1 MLGRKTPS
9 LASPRS
15 YTTIPRV
22 IHPSATNPRQ
32 PSGES
37 SRKIAEGEDP
47 TQAGRVRVKLAAAY
61 ARVSTDR
68 QEQQESIGSQVEAV
82 QEAAAAGGYE
92 LPTEFLF
99 VDDGYSGARLDRPA
113 LDRLRD
119 VVSEGAIEAVLI
131 SAPDRLARHYAYQVV
146 VLEEFK
152 RAGCEVLFL
161 NHAFGQSPEEQMLLQ
176 IQGVFA
182 EYERTLIKERMRRG
196 RLFAARQ
203 GRVNW
208 GGNPP
213 YGYRYLR
220 KTETAPQ
227 QLVVCEAE
235 AAIVQQMYRW
245 LVEEEVSSYAIQKR
259 LTEQHVPTRR
269 PNRYGWAQS
278 TVIGI
283 LHSPLYKGEALYNRT
298 QLADTRRPRG
308 PRSLKDLRPGNGRS
322 RAARP
327 QEDWIPVRVPAIVD
341 PEVWEM
347 AQQQLACN
355 RERARRNNTKHN
367 YLLRGLLTCGRCGR
381 RLVGMWSRAGKGR
394 YSCLARYPRSAP
406 WSCEG
411 RSVGAAKVETLVWEH
426 VRELLSNSELLR
438 ARYEEGQGDPA
449 VEPREEQ
456 ERERLQ
462 RKLMAVER
470 EVQRLI
476 DAYQAEVI
484 ELPELQTRRQ
494 RAEDHSRVLR
504 ERLQEIEQQQMER
517 TQELRVVQG
526 LVEFCTSMH
535 SALQNPEYGIKQKVL
550 QLVVDR
556 IVVDEQQLTIR
567 HVVPTG
573 PVKLQTGPQP

>member
-1 MLGRKTPS
+1 M
-9 LASPRS
+9 
-15 YTTIPRV
+15 
-22 IHPSATNPRQ
+22 
-32 PSGES
+32 GES
-37 SRKIAEGEDP
+37 TPKNPEGEDP
-47 TQAGRVRVKLAAAY
+47 TQAAHVRLKLAAAY

-82 QEAAAAGGYE
+82 QRAAAEGGYD

-99 VDDGYSGARLDRPA
+99 IDDGYSGARLDRPA

-119 VVSEGAIEAVLI
+119 LVSEGAIEAVLI

-146 VLEEFK
+146 VLEEFT
-152 RAGCEVLFL
+152 RAGCEVIFL

-213 YGYRYLR
+213 YGYQYIR
-220 KTETAPQ
+220 KTETTPQ

-235 AAIVQQMYRW
+235 AVIVQQMYRW
-245 LVEEEVSSYAIQKR
+245 LVEEALSSYAIQKR

-269 PNRYGWAQS
+269 PNQYGWAQS

-283 LHSPLYKGEALYNRT
+283 LRSPLYKGEALYNRT
-298 QLADTRRPRG
+298 QLADTWRPRG

-327 QEDWIPVRVPAIVD
+327 PEDWIPVRVPALVD

-347 AQQQLACN
+347 AQQQLARN
-355 RERARRNNTKHN
+355 RERARRNNTKHD

-381 RLVGMWSRAGKGR
+381 RLVGMWSRAGRGR

-406 WSCEG
+406 WSCGG
-411 RSVGAAKVETLVWEH
+411 RSGERPKWKPWCGSMYANYSLIVSYYRLGMKTATAIRRSTPARSKNGSGCAGSSWRWNGKSSASHLEEARITG
-426 VRELLSNSELLR
+426 LLDSFRADHLLF
-438 ARYEEGQGDPA
+438 GCG
-449 VEPREEQ
+449 
-456 ERERLQ
+456 
-462 RKLMAVER
+462 
-470 EVQRLI
+470 
-476 DAYQAEVI
+476 
-484 ELPELQTRRQ
+484 
-494 RAEDHSRVLR
+494 
-504 ERLQEIEQQQMER
+504 
-517 TQELRVVQG
+517 
-526 LVEFCTSMH
+526 
-535 SALQNPEYGIKQKVL
+535 
-550 QLVVDR
+550 
-556 IVVDEQQLTIR
+556 
-567 HVVPTG
+567 
-573 PVKLQTGPQP
+573 